1 MPPIDLWAGIMTT
14 QKKTK
19 LKKPGKLARALAY
32 LSLAVLISGDSLFA
46 EDYIRLNLVWTSWGI
61 LAIAA
66 VAGATYFLFKS
77 DWKRVVRQMPV
88 ELTLLLILMIASS
101 PWSAY
106 ARETVSGFTIQI
118 GITLVALFFAVTF
131 TWRQLLVIFAN
142 TIRVIVF
149 GSFAIELFTSTFK
162 GLLPRLIDGVDPA
175 IEVAFAQSGH
185 LFDGG
190 RIQGLLGNANL
201 VAAWALI
208 GVITFAIEAVIKR
221 KTRTLSVV
229 SFVASVSL
237 IVVAKSAGIIFAL
250 VAVLI
255 SAIVSLAA
263 EGKDKATRHRYYR
276 VAWALAGVSMFF
288 VLVFRRPVFEFLGKS
303 PDMTHRS
310 DIWRRVASLIEQR
323 PLEGWGF
330 TGVWVPG
337 VKPYEGLVVINGEKY
352 YQAHNAYL
360 DLWLQLGAVG
370 LILFVILLTRV
381 FVKTWRLGVHHS
393 NALYLWPLLLLVTQ
407 LVRGITESRLLIQSA
422 MMMLILFAV
431 KSHDP
436 EELLEENF
444 KKTKRKQLEQ
454 ISKRPI
460 TRLIRR

>member
-1 MPPIDLWAGIMTT
+1 MPPIDLWAGIMTK
-14 QKKTK
+14 QKKI
-19 LKKPGKLARALAY
+19 KKPGKLARASAY
-32 LSLAVLISGDSLFA
+32 LSLGVLISGDSLFA
-46 EDYIRLNLVWTSWGI
+46 EDYIRPNLVWTVWLI
-61 LAIAA
+61 LALAA
-66 VAGATYFLFKS
+66 VSLACYFLFKS

-88 ELTLLLILMIASS
+88 ELTLLLVLMIASS

-106 ARETVSGFTIQI
+106 ASETVSGFSIQI
-118 GITLVALFFAVTF
+118 GITLIALFFAVTF
-131 TWRQLLVIFAN
+131 TWRKILVVFAN
-142 TIRVIVF
+142 VIRVIVF
-149 GSFAIELFTSTFK
+149 GSFLVELFTSTFK
-162 GLLPRLIDGVDPA
+162 GLLPRLVDGVDPA

-208 GVITFAIEAVIKR
+208 GVITFAIEAAIKK
-221 KTRTLSVV
+221 KTRTLSIV
-229 SFVASVSL
+229 SFVASVAL
-237 IVVAKSAGIIFAL
+237 IVVAKSAGVIFATL
-250 VAVLI
+250 AVL
-255 SAIVSLAA
+255 AAGIVSLVA

-276 VAWALAGVSMFF
+276 VAWSVAGVAMFF
-288 VLVFRRPVFEFLGKS
+288 VLVFRRSVFELLGKS

-310 DIWRRVASLIEQR
+310 DIWRRVSSLIQQR

-337 VKPYEGLVVINGEKY
+337 VRPYEGLVVINGEKY

-360 DLWLQLGAVG
+360 DMWLQLGAVG